1 MSKNR
6 FKWKVSPKAFL
17 QNQVTVQNARFTVL
31 APQLIRMEYSKD
43 NIFED
48 RASQTVFHRDFD
60 KVEFK
65 AFEQNENLY
74 IETKELILTYKIGEE
89 FSNETLSVKLKN
101 EPASLWNFGDEIENL
116 GGTARTLDMVNGA
129 RTLGNG
135 VCSRFGIAVIDD
147 SDTMLLD
154 EAGWVTLRNPNTKD
168 IYFFGYGYNYRG
180 AVSDFMRLTGAPPL
194 LPAYALGN
202 WWSRYYEYT
211 QESYI
216 ELMERFKQ
224 EDIPFSVGVIDMDWH
239 IVDVPEEI
247 IEDFEKDFVKTN
259 PYHQFGWTGYTWNE
273 KLFPDY
279 KAFLKELKER
289 NLHTALNLHPAM
301 GVRAHECMYDEM
313 ARASGIDPKS
323 KKRVPLDIVNPEAM
337 ENYFDIIHH
346 PYEKDGVDFWWMDW
360 QQGTNYWWIHGLDF
374 DESQKDPLEKVDP
387 LWMLNHL
394 HILDITRDGKRPM
407 FFSRFA
413 GPGSQRYPVG
423 FSGDTMITWDSLR
436 FQPYFTATA
445 SNIGYCWWSHDI
457 GGHMS
462 GYRDDEL
469 VNRWMQ
475 LGVFSPINR
484 LHSTKGQFMCKEP
497 WTLGEE
503 TAKTAAKWLRLR
515 HQLFPYIYTM
525 NYRTHTQR
533 LPLVEPMYYLYP
545 KCSAAYEVP
554 TQFMFGT
561 ELMVAPIT
569 EPNNKIDNL
578 GRADVW
584 LPKGDWF
591 DFETGLHYY
600 SEKGRRMEVFRDN
613 ASYPIFAKAGAIV
626 PMCSHYEHDNRI
638 INDENIE
645 LFVFPGKSNSF
656 TLYEDA
662 GEYSDYKNGAYA
674 TTEFKLE
681 YGEKAVFTINSAK
694 GDLSL
699 IPAKRNYKIHL
710 RGFNKNVSIKVV
722 IDGKKLDTVGLLYQ
736 GNTHTLDIAVNDV
749 TSKIEVAITGEEL
762 ITDNGNVDKLIYDL
776 LCKAQLP
783 FDRKDAIYKAATN
796 KADSLHLRIT
806 NMWVYSYEEAHV
818 IKAIKEILTLTE
830 EEKF

>member
-17 QNQVTVQNARFTVL
+17 ENQVTVKNARFTVL
-31 APQLIRMEYSKD
+31 TPQLIRMEYSTE

-48 RASQTVFHRDFD
+48 RASQTAFHRDFD
-60 KVEFK
+60 KVEF
-65 AFEQNENLY
+65 ETYQQNGNLL
-74 IETKELILTYKIGEE
+74 IKTKELILTYKTGEE
-89 FSNETLSVKLKN
+89 FSHDTLSVKLIN
-101 EPASLWNFGDEIENL
+101 EPATKWCFGDEIENI

-129 RTLGNG
+129 RTLSDG
-135 VCSRFGIAVIDD
+135 VCSRFGVAVIDD
-147 SDTMLLD
+147 SDSMMLD
-154 EAGWVTLRNPNTKD
+154 DDGWISLRTANAKD

-180 AVSDFMRLTGAPPL
+180 AVSDFMRLTGVPPL

-211 QESYI
+211 QESYT
-216 ELMERFKQ
+216 ELMEQFKQ
-224 EDIPFSVGVIDMDWH
+224 ADIPFSVGVIDMDWH
-239 IVDVPEEI
+239 TVDVPEDI
-247 IEDFEKDFVKTN
+247 IEDFEKDFVKIN
-259 PYHQFGWTGYTWNE
+259 PYHQFGWTGYSWNE

-279 KAFLKELKER
+279 KAFLKNLKER

-301 GVRAHECMYDEM
+301 GVRAHESMYDEM
-313 ARASGIDPKS
+313 AKASGIDPKS

-346 PYEKDGVDFWWMDW
+346 PYESEGVDFWWMDW
-360 QQGTNYWWIHGLDF
+360 QQGTNYWWIHGLNY
-374 DESQKDPLEKVDP
+374 DESKRNPLEKVDP

-407 FFSRFA
+407 FFSRYA

-497 WTLGEE
+497 WTLGDE
-503 TAKTAAKWLRLR
+503 TAKTATKWLRLR

-525 NYRTHTQR
+525 NYRTHTQC

-561 ELMVAPIT
+561 ELMIAPIT

-578 GRADVW
+578 GRAEVW

-591 DFETGLHYY
+591 DFETGRHYL

-613 ASYPIFAKAGAIV
+613 SSYPIFAKAGAIV

-645 LFVFPGKSNSF
+645 LFVFPGNNNSF

-674 TTEFKLE
+674 TTEFELN
-681 YGEKAVFTINSAK
+681 YGEKAVFTINPAK

-710 RGFNKNVSIKVV
+710 RGFNENVNVQVMVDGEKLNCSECINSNNTITLEISAINVLSEIKVV
-722 IDGKKLDTVGLLYQ
+722 
-736 GNTHTLDIAVNDV
+736 V
-749 TSKIEVAITGEEL
+749 TGDQL
-762 ITDNGNVDKLIYDL
+762 ITDNGNINNLIYDL
-776 LCKAQLP
+776 LCKSQLA
-783 FDRKDAIYKAATN
+783 FGRKDAIYKAATN
-796 KADSLHLRIT
+796 KADSLHLRIVK
-806 NMWVYSYEEAHV
+806 MRVYSYEESH
-818 IKAIKEILTLTE
+818 IINAIKEILTLTE